1 MRRIPLLLLG
11 LALASCTG
19 STEDPIRALLALAS
33 NSAVGS
39 TYQIVFYATS
49 TLQPGDFSTPPQ
61 VGSWAFEEPL
71 VDIHYQRNLTDPT
84 NNKLWVLS
92 KTRLRRYSTTGLTST
107 NVGSPTP
114 DGFDQALG
122 VDCSRGY
129 LRPGG
134 NQLLV
139 VCPRLDT
146 STSPPSESLTELPTA
161 WLISDINNP
170 TLDPAAPLTL
180 TGFGGLDKIPVRLTL
195 TGTNQIIYLTPGFI
209 GTGTNISDTTTQ
221 RSLRSLS
228 TPPSLDAVPREL
240 TAVTETSN
248 VIRVYGLM
256 SSASNNETYG
266 LIWDLSSNPVP
277 FKDTAIK
284 ATQIAPGAPPV
295 MFFGRG
301 LGRLESG
308 AIQLPPASLGLL
320 SPEFS
325 AGVVGLDQFFYVAQ
339 KDSSI
344 LWVLDLFG
352 PTKDL
357 TTSGIRPINLDTTG
371 QLRGVSLAFIP
382 VE

>member
-1 MRRIPLLLLG
+1 MRRTQLLLLG

-19 STEDPIRALLALAS
+19 STEDPIKALLAVAS

-39 TYQIVFYATS
+39 TYQIVFYTS
-49 TLQPGDFSTPPQ
+49 ATLQPGDFTTPPV
-61 VGSWAFEEPL
+61 VGTWTFGEPL
-71 VDIHYQRNLTDPT
+71 VDIHYQRNLSDTS
-84 NNKLWVLS
+84 NNKLWVL
-92 KTRLRRYSTTGLTST
+92 TQTHLRRYSTTGLSTT
-107 NVGSPTP
+107 NVGSPIP

-122 VDCSRGY
+122 VDCSKGY
-129 LRPGG
+129 LRPGA

-146 STSPPSESLTELPTA
+146 STTPPSESLSQLPLA
-161 WLISDINNP
+161 WLITDITNP
-170 TLDPAAPLTL
+170 VLDPAAPLTL
-180 TGFGGLDKIPVRLTL
+180 TGFGGLDTLPVRLTL

-209 GTGTNISDTTTQ
+209 GTGTNIGDTTAR
-221 RSLRSLS
+221 RSLRNLA
-228 TPPSLDAVPREL
+228 TPPSLDAIPKEL

-248 VIRVYGLM
+248 VIRAYGLM
-256 SSASNNETYG
+256 SSATNNETYG

-277 FKDTAIK
+277 FRDTTIK
-284 ATQIAPGAPPV
+284 AIQIAPGAPPV
-295 MFFGRG
+295 MLFGRG

-308 AIQLPPASLGLL
+308 AIQLPPVALGL
-320 SPEFS
+320 SGPEFS
-325 AGVVGLDQFFYVAQ
+325 AGVVGLDQFLYIAQ
-339 KDSSI
+339 KDTSY

-357 TTSGIRPINLDTTG
+357 TTSGIRQVNLDTTG